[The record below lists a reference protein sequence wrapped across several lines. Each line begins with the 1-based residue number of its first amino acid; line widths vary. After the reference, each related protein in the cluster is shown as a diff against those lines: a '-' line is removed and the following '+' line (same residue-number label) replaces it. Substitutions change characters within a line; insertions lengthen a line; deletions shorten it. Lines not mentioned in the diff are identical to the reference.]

1 MVTDSRLEAG
11 ATPPSPVAVS
21 WGPQTLQ
28 LRDEEVFGTTGANL
42 CSRFLL
48 RVFSVEEVR
57 SVHIDRPRSTAL
69 IRYDRGKLGT
79 VDLMQRL
86 AAALR
91 GMPTAAADSPAVSL
105 LPQDLGKS
113 RLTIHRYR
121 GLLSTW
127 EVVADQPG
135 MLSLRHEVMATDL
148 VLARRIAHRLESIH
162 GVFSSAV
169 RPLTGTLRIR
179 FDPAQTRTER
189 LLRALESAPESLP
202 IELAVGT
209 EPAPV
214 QFALVNTAVALAI
227 VSDYIVPA
235 VWPATAALVVGSNV
249 KMFRSAASQLGRG
262 QLGLPVLYTTIAAGT
277 LATGQFLPW
286 ATMNWMLKLW
296 KRQYQQ
302 QLASARRRL
311 LGEVVQQQRFARVE
325 AAGGV
330 EVEVPAERLVR
341 GDVILASAGEK
352 LCVDGRIIK
361 GHGLIDER
369 FVRGAIGMNRKGPD
383 ETVYAG
389 SIVLSGDFQVETRG
403 EAAKSRAATL
413 ARAALTAANHQLGTK
428 TPTLKGEKFAA
439 RVVGPTLAAAGLG
452 YSLGGVPTALAIL
465 DTDFASGPGL
475 AYPLETLQALS
486 LCYQQGIVV
495 RDPEAIDR
503 LAKADVLFL
512 DHHSALESLEPEVAS
527 VRVFPGHT
535 EFQILRYAASA
546 MRDLDD
552 ERAGALRSACLSRR
566 IALLDRIPTRY
577 ETDVTLIHGD
587 QVIKVGNLGG
597 QGPEANQSARARGAP
612 ETRLIDS
619 LMVGINGQ
627 IAGLIDFRTSS
638 RLVATTAIQELREKS
653 RQPLAIGLISENAE
667 SRVRHLATRLGVDF
681 HHGGVSTDE
690 LAQLIRGC
698 RKRGLKVAYV
708 GECLRRSRAAGKPT
722 WPSRSTTK
730 VSRIWTVTPRELS
743 CSSPILPG
751 SACSTRSHGSIA
763 AAFWWLRARPGFPT
777 FSVSPG
783 RSCSTSRR
791 SPR

>member
-1 MVTDSRLEAG
+1 M
-11 ATPPSPVAVS
+11 
-21 WGPQTLQ
+21 
-28 LRDEEVFGTTGANL
+28 
-42 CSRFLL
+42 
-48 RVFSVEEVR
+48 
-57 SVHIDRPRSTAL
+57 
-69 IRYDRGKLGT
+69 
-79 VDLMQRL
+79 
-86 AAALR
+86 
-91 GMPTAAADSPAVSL
+91 
-105 LPQDLGKS
+105 
-113 RLTIHRYR
+113 
-121 GLLSTW
+121 
-127 EVVADQPG
+127 
-135 MLSLRHEVMATDL
+135 
-148 VLARRIAHRLESIH
+148 
-162 GVFSSAV
+162 
-169 RPLTGTLRIR
+169 
-179 FDPAQTRTER
+179 
-189 LLRALESAPESLP
+189 
-202 IELAVGT
+202 
-209 EPAPV
+209 
-214 QFALVNTAVALAI
+214 
-227 VSDYIVPA
+227 
-235 VWPATAALVVGSNV
+235 VGSNV
-249 KMFRSAASQLGRG
+249 KMFRDAASQLGRG

-552 ERAGALRSACLSRR
+552 ERASALRSACLSRR

-597 QGPEANQSARARGAP
+597 QGPEANQSARAP
-612 ETRLIDS
+612 
-619 LMVGINGQ
+619 
-627 IAGLIDFRTSS
+627 
-638 RLVATTAIQELREKS
+638 
-653 RQPLAIGLISENAE
+653 
-667 SRVRHLATRLGVDF
+667 
-681 HHGGVSTDE
+681 
-690 LAQLIRGC
+690 C
-698 RKRGLKVAYV
+698 
-708 GECLRRSRAAGKPT
+708 AA
-722 WPSRSTTK
+722 
-730 VSRIWTVTPRELS
+730 
-743 CSSPILPG
+743 
-751 SACSTRSHGSIA
+751 
-763 AAFWWLRARPGFPT
+763 
-777 FSVSPG
+777 
-783 RSCSTSRR
+783 
-791 SPR
+791 